1 MDTRWDSETVT
12 DALNVLRDLPDWRLV
27 PERWDRVEDILQA
40 MEEAFAA
47 GDGAGLRAATADLEL
62 HGPVR
67 LRGIGTKPASEPSQP
82 VRDRQNRLVHA
93 LAGTAPPTDVTAD
106 DRADGERVSKPTR

>member
-1 MDTRWDSETVT
+1 MDTRWDPETVT
-12 DALNVLRDLPDWRLV
+12 DALNVLRDVADWRLA
-27 PERWDRVEDILQA
+27 PERWERVEDILRS

-47 GDGAGLRAATADLEL
+47 GDPAGLRAATADLEV

-67 LRGIGTKPASEPSQP
+67 LRGIGTKPASQPSEP

-93 LAGTAPPTDVTAD
+93 LDGIALRTDVTAD
-106 DRADGERVSKPTR
+106 DRPDGERVSNAR